1 MTVMMTALFMVI
13 SLVSTA
19 CYCLPISRSW
29 TPLEAD
35 VCNPFLDTRMLWA
48 LSYMNVSMD
57 ICIAMFPI
65 LSLMDMQNPGKRG
78 SLGSVIMMTILNA
91 TPAIMAVYRYLLM
104 MNHLSMD
111 GISGTGPA
119 STVAFSSTG
128 EMLCLLAA
136 TFFPTSKLL
145 GQRLW
150 EIRGPKIEKTI
161 IWMFLVAIWD
171 TIKWYFAKLFPTK
184 QDLEDLDEK
193 DSGDESKRDSQHSE
207 DPPSP
212 TGSKSNLSKSVSQT
226 SQMQTPVRIWSNRI
240 SRRIGWTSSHINSSD
255 QSINIALTSLNPNT
269 SNRNQRM
276 SRGSTYPVMN
286 EEQPSGIPRYFEF
299 NPVQSTESVN
309 GLRSLPSPVPFKS
322 GHRRREYSIDHT
334 NTGSEGRVEPSTTI

>member
-1 MTVMMTALFMVI
+1 MYPWIFAVCFPPAHYSNCLTPSTV
-13 SLVSTA
+13 
-19 CYCLPISRSW
+19 
-29 TPLEAD
+29 
-35 VCNPFLDTRMLWA
+35 
-48 LSYMNVSMD
+48 
-57 ICIAMFPI
+57 AMFPI

-78 SLGSVIMMTILNA
+78 SLGSVILMTILNA

-104 MNHLSMD
+104 MNHLSVD

-150 EIRGPKIEKTI
+150 EIQGPKIEKTI

-171 TIKWYFAKLFPTK
+171 TIKWYFAKLRPTK
-184 QDLEDLDEK
+184 QDGEDLDEK
-193 DSGDESKRDSQHSE
+193 DIEDEAKRDSQQSE

-212 TGSKSNLSKSVSQT
+212 TGSNNDLAKSVTQT
-226 SQMQTPVRIWSNRI
+226 SRMQTPVRSWSKRV
-240 SRRIGWTSSHINSSD
+240 SRHLGWTSGHVDSSD
-255 QSINIALTSLNPNT
+255 HTITIPLTTLNPNT
-269 SNRNQRM
+269 SNRNQLI
-276 SRGSTYPVMN
+276 SRGSTYPAMN

-309 GLRSLPSPVPFKS
+309 GLRKLPSPVPFKS
-322 GHRRREYSIDHT
+322 GHKRREYSIDHT
-334 NTGSEGRVEPSTTI
+334 NTGSDGRVEPSTTI